1 MIPIMFIFDP
11 PTSQKKP
18 PPRIQKYSNENRERG
33 IQLLPLALESKRM
46 IVAPLSKENHHRTFI
61 VMKGPPPEFNP
72 HNCAKALDH
81 IAGGVLAWISDPWY
95 FL

>member
-1 MIPIMFIFDP
+1 MIPIMFIFVP
-11 PTSQKKP
+11 PHIAKKT
-18 PPRIQKYSNENRERG
+18 PPRIQKYSNKNRDRG

-46 IVAPLSKENHHRTFI
+46 IVAPLSKENCHRTFL

-72 HNCAKALDH
+72 HNCAAALDH
-81 IAGGVLAWISDPWY
+81 IARGVLAWISDPWY